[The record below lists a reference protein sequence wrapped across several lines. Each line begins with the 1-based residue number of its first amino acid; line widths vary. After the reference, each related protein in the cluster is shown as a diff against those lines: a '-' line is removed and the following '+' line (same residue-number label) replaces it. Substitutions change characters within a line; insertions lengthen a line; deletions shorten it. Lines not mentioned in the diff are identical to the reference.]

1 MAADGRPAT
10 TLDTGLH
17 DDARATS
24 TRPEHSTEPEQ
35 PSPGWTGFER
45 ALRAAVFLVVFGV
58 VIAALVGLAGLRTR
72 EVTATSERLE
82 VSVTY
87 AQSTRS
93 GISTP
98 FEIDVSAPGGGPL
111 PERLEVRVSTA
122 YLAMFDENGLDP
134 EPVSSTSDGTEETWH
149 FELEPGSTR
158 LHVDLDAR
166 LQPNVHS
173 GETGTVRVSE
183 LGAEP
188 VEVEFRTWV
197 LP

>member
-1 MAADGRPAT
+1 MPTDGRPGA
-10 TLDTGLH
+10 TLDAGPH
-17 DDARATS
+17 DDEGPAS

-35 PSPGWTGFER
+35 PSPGWTTFER
-45 ALRAAVFLVVFGV
+45 ALRAVVFLVVFGV
-58 VIAALVGLAGLRTR
+58 VIAALVGVAGLRTR
-72 EVTATSERLE
+72 QVTSTSDALE

-87 AQSTRS
+87 AQTTRS

-98 FEIDVSAPGGGPL
+98 FEIDVSAPDGAPL
-111 PERLEVRVSTA
+111 PEVLEVRVSTA

-134 EPVSSTSDGTEETWH
+134 EPETSASDGTEETWR
-149 FELEPGSTR
+149 FELEPGTTR

-166 LQPNVHS
+166 LQPNIHS

-183 LGAEP
+183 PGATP
-188 VEVEFRTWV
+188 VEAEFRTWV